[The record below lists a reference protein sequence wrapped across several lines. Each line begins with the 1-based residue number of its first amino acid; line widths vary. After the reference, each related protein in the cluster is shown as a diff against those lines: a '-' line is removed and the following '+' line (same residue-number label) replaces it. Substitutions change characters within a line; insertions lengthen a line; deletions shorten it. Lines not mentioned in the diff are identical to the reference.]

1 MSLTAAERDRLRKLK
16 LKLAAPAPAVSTD
29 PPPAESVHSDEPE
42 APSSPLTLTGH
53 ATRHWLP
60 LEQIF
65 PSLTVS
71 RRMLRVLWHPNHL
84 AEMKTLVP
92 VFSSSLQSAL
102 ESIHCRQ
109 FLLRTD
115 HVYNYVHAWVIYVVR
130 YLIAYTEAIT
140 HEDAYRTAE
149 HMKWVLRL
157 VECAVRHLLLY
168 QRTVEAF
175 HRERIKA
182 LPDSPHDESGVSDL
196 ALEVDRRLALVFDE
210 SEHDDATCRTDAPR
224 IIEDDEKSLPA
235 LPSEAGDLDDEKSLP
250 DLPVVETSFDKPDG
264 AKSLPESPIS
274 NATSS
279 PLISSST
286 PFNLIYNKG
295 PVDAAIPQTRKH
307 TFIHRILQMRVEF
320 AKAKPRPNVLK
331 RSPLAVIDL
340 NISSSAD
347 SFTSH
352 LRPEPR
358 GDVPYVVRQSF
369 IYDRS
374 DPLCP
379 EQKVD
384 MPLPTGDLV
393 AIRLDPNGDVKAAS
407 LPALIQLLTSHHALP
422 VDEMCETFFL
432 SFRLFSSPTLFLAAL
447 LARWDEQPPDTGRP
461 FTAAQQRVW
470 VHHICY
476 VRNCLAQLFLTWLD
490 EYWRPAS
497 DSVVLGPLRTFV
509 ALRFDEA
516 GLVPGIT
523 TLVLQAIDRA
533 EQEEHTSRLQRARE
547 AERQG
552 APPKAGPL
560 NIVLRPED
568 DYRLNIAVFET
579 NDGRAR
585 FAAQITAIA
594 HGHFRALDPEA
605 VVARWLT
612 GEPTF
617 YEIQE
622 FEESLL
628 MWVAMSIVELQSR
641 EERVAMIE
649 FWLDVACFCVNLRN
663 FSSASAIFSGLVYSP
678 VERLSL
684 TILSLLTDIQDVA
697 IPSKEQYRQL
707 NRLFNGAN
715 NYAVYRRILAA
726 SNDPAVPLIVVLRKD
741 IISTKEVS
749 GPMALTPDPNA
760 EKTLINFSAYRM
772 IKRTIRAME
781 KCLVQ
786 YNIQSIR
793 MIRDWIDKQLAV
805 LPRAEHGAITE
816 RMNQMSEQLEGRAPP
831 PIKKGE
837 TWLQTVKGSVASGDF
852 VLCTLLDPG
861 AVPTGPAKLRKN
873 KSIVS
878 ILNLRIRAAK

>member
-1 MSLTAAERDRLRKLK
+1 MKISTHLRFASHYNMPLTAAERDRLRRLK
-16 LKLAAPAPAVSTD
+16 LKLAAPAPAVATD
-29 PPPAESVHSDEPE
+29 ISPAESVHSDEPE
-42 APSSPLTLTGH
+42 APSSPLTLTVH

-65 PSLTVS
+65 PSLVVP
-71 RRMLRVLWHPNHL
+71 RRMLRELWHPKHL

-92 VFSSSLQSAL
+92 IFSSTLESAL

-130 YLIAYTEAIT
+130 TLVYHTENIT
-140 HEDAYRTAE
+140 HEDACRTAE
-149 HMKWVLRL
+149 DMEKALNI
-157 VECAVRHLLLY
+157 VEYAVKYLLMY

-182 LPDSPHDESGVSDL
+182 LPDSP
-196 ALEVDRRLALVFDE
+196 FDE
-210 SEHDDATCRTDAPR
+210 SEAPDFDAEVDHRIARAFDELEHDGATSRTDASR
-224 IIEDDEKSLPA
+224 VIEDDEKSLPA

-250 DLPVVETSFDKPDG
+250 DLPVEEPSFDGTKP
-264 AKSLPESPIS
+264 LPDSPIS
-274 NATSS
+274 NATES
-279 PLISSST
+279 PLISST
-286 PFNLIYNKG
+286 PSNPIYKAPG
-295 PVDAAIPQTRKH
+295 DADVPKTRKH
-307 TFIHRILQMRVEF
+307 TFIHRILQMRAEF
-320 AKAKPRPNVLK
+320 AKVKTRPNVLK
-331 RSPLAVIDL
+331 RSPLAVLDL
-340 NISSSAD
+340 NISTD
-347 SFTSH
+347 SLASH

-358 GDVPYVVRQSF
+358 ADVPYVVRQSF
-369 IYDRS
+369 IYNRS

-393 AIRLDPNGDVKAAS
+393 AIRLDANGDVKAAS
-407 LPALIQLLTSHHALP
+407 LPSLIQLLTSHHALP

-447 LARWDEQPPDTGRP
+447 LARWDEQPPVTGRP
-461 FTAAQQRVW
+461 LTDAQQRVW
-470 VHHICY
+470 VHHMCY
-476 VRNCLAQLFLTWLD
+476 VRNCLAQLLLTWLD

-509 ALRFDEA
+509 TLRFDEA

-547 AERQG
+547 AEHQG
-552 APPKAGPL
+552 TPPQAGPL
-560 NIVLRPED
+560 NIVIRPED
-568 DYRLNIAVFET
+568 DYKLNISVFET

-612 GEPTF
+612 GELTF
-617 YEIQE
+617 YAIQE
-622 FEESLL
+622 FEEALL

-684 TILSLLTDIQDVA
+684 TILDIAV
-697 IPSKEQYRQL
+697 PSKEQYRQL

-715 NYAVYRRILAA
+715 NYAVYRRVLATN
-726 SNDPAVPLIVVLRKD
+726 NDPASSSAKD

-749 GPMALTPDPNA
+749 GPMALTNDPDA

-772 IKRTIRAME
+772 IEKTIRAME
-781 KCLVQ
+781 RCLVQ

-793 MIRDWIDKQLAV
+793 MIQDWIDKQLAV
-805 LPRAEHGAITE
+805 LPRAEHAAITE